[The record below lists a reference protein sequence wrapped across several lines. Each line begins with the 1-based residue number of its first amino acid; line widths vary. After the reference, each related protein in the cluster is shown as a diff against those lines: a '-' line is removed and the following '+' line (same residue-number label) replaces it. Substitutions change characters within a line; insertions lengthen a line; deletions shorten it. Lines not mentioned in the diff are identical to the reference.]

1 MSNRVPAP
9 PSRCLTAAEIAAV
22 QAAAPGEVP
31 GTLAL
36 HLASCERCQQRAL
49 FGGAPRRS
57 GLKAPVPDP
66 PTIRRTLVLGLLALA
81 VMAVFFWSL
90 RHLAGQLH

>member
-1 MSNRVPAP
+1 MSQPVPAP
-9 PSRCLTAAEIAAV
+9 PRCLTAAEIAAV

-49 FGGAPRRS
+49 FGDAPRRN
-57 GLKAPVPDP
+57 GRKAAVPDP
-66 PTIRRTLVLGLLALA
+66 PSLRRALVLGLLALA

-90 RHLAGQLH
+90 RQVAGQVR